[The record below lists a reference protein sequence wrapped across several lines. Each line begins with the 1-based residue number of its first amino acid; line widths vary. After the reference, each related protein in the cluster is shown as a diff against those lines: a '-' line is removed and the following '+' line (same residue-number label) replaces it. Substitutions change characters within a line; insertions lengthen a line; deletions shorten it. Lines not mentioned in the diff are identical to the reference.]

1 GSEALRQTLSK
12 RLGFTGREC
21 VRVQQPGATYENGQ
35 GTLQDYVEA
44 HKWYNL
50 AASQAFVDDLRN
62 RATENR
68 DGIAAKMTP
77 AQIAEA
83 QKLAKQWDKAHP
95 R

>member
-1 GSEALRQTLSK
+1 M
-12 RLGFTGREC
+12 
-21 VRVQQPGATYENGQ
+21 YEKGQ

-68 DGIAAKMTP
+68 DSIAAKMTP
-77 AQIAEA
+77 AQVAEA
-83 QKLAKQWDKAHP
+83 QKLAREWDKAHP